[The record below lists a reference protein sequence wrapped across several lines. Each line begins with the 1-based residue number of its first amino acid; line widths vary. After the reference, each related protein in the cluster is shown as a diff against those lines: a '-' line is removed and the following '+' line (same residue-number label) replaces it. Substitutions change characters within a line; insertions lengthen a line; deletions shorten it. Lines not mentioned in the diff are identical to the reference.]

1 MTRTLPQLALALA
14 DFGALALTYRD
25 LVAFLAGVAVMAF
38 INWVLD
44 HRRYRRIAREQ
55 ARIRRELRG

>member
-1 MTRTLPQLALALA
+1 MTDLLHQLAQ
-14 DFGALALTYRD
+14 ALTYRD

-38 INWVLD
+38 VNWVLD
-44 HRRYRRIAREQ
+44 HRRYRRIAQEQ